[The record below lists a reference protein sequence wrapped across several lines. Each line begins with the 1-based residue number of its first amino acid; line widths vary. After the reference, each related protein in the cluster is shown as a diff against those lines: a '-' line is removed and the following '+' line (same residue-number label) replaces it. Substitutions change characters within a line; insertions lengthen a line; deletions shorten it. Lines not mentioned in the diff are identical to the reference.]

1 MSIMLV
7 TAISSI
13 KLTSSLTY
21 IEHWK
26 SYIIIIILQF
36 TADQRQLYQTIK
48 NYFNRIITSSFSI
61 LTDKKAS

>member
-1 MSIMLV
+1 MPIMLV

-21 IEHWK
+21 YIERWK

-36 TADQRQLYQTIK
+36 TADQRQL
-48 NYFNRIITSSFSI
+48 
-61 LTDKKAS
+61 